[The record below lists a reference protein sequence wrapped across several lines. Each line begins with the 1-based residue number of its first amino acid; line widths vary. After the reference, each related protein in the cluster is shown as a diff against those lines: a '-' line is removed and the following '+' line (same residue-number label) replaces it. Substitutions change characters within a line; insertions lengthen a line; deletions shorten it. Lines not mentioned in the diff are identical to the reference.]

1 MLGFGG
7 GDSHRWAMATQV
19 GNENE
24 IAVGQCRVVKHGT
37 VDVAVFH
44 TEEGFF
50 AVENDCP
57 HAYAPLSGGDVKD
70 CVVECPLHG
79 WTFNIKDGSPVEAPS
94 AATIRTFKVE
104 VSDGVV
110 SLAD

>member
-7 GDSHRWAMATQV
+7 VTFHRWRMATQV
-19 GNENE
+19 GSESE
-24 IAVGQCRVVKHGT
+24 IGVGQCRVVKHGS
-37 VDVAVFH
+37 VNVAVFH
-44 TEEGFF
+44 TEEGWF

-57 HAYAPLSGGDVKD
+57 HAYAPLSGGDVKN

-79 WTFNIKDGSPVEAPS
+79 WTFNIRDGSPVDAPP

-104 VSDGVV
+104 VADGQVSVV
-110 SLAD
+110 D